1 MRLLLSFLL
10 LAATAGAASAATLV
24 DASSVTQVDAQ
35 LPKARLRVVNL
46 WATWCVPCVA
56 EMADLRLIDQ
66 RYPDG
71 DVAIL
76 GVSMDDVIPGD
87 RSETRAKVVRFLDQR
102 KIGWRNVFYTGKATA
117 LQDRFRF
124 EGEIPIT
131 IVLDSKGREVARHQ
145 GQIDRVELMRVLDR
159 LLAKH

>member
-1 MRLLLSFLL
+1 MRLLLSFFL
-10 LAATAGAASAATLV
+10 LAAVTGGARGASLI
-24 DASSVTQVDAQ
+24 DASNVKQIDAQ

-56 EMADLRLIDQ
+56 EMSDLRLIDQ
-66 RYPDG
+66 RYADQ

-87 RSETRAKVVRFLDQR
+87 RSATRAKVIRFLDQR
-102 KIGWRNVFYTGKATA
+102 KISWRNVFFTGKATA
-117 LQDRFRF
+117 LQDHFRF

-131 IVLDSKGREVARHQ
+131 IVLDAKGREVARHQ
-145 GQIDRVELMRVLDR
+145 GQIDRVELVRLLDR